1 MVKNAVNSL
10 ASIEQPMLDAIVASP
25 RDDGPRLVYADFLM
39 ERQDPRGDFIR
50 MQCDS
55 AALPLGHRRNE
66 LERRAAELLHH
77 HKAKWA
83 PGGLEWR
90 FVRGFPATVKL
101 AASVLQTHASL
112 LESVPTFEGLELNFH
127 GVTEALAA
135 AWVRQFKLPVF
146 QRCRSL
152 RLTWHVPVTV
162 VLALTEQA
170 WLSKLESLQIS
181 WVSLG
186 PPAWKALG
194 ECAPV
199 RNVKTLDLGLSG
211 ATDETFVELSAQPW
225 PRVERLRLSNNQ
237 LGTRTCEVL
246 ARSNAWSSVKHL
258 DLSWNR
264 VGKKGGAVLAASP
277 LISQLETLDFSH
289 DQVGDET
296 CIAIALAQPTN
307 LKWLGLTQSRVSE
320 RGLVPLS
327 RALPDLDVRTH

>member
-1 MVKNAVNSL
+1 
-10 ASIEQPMLDAIVASP
+10 MLDAIFASP
-25 RDDGPRLVYADFLM
+25 REDGPRLVYADFLM

-50 MQCDS
+50 MQCDA
-55 AALPLGHRRNE
+55 AALPLSHQRNE

-90 FVRGFPATVKL
+90 FVRGFPTTVKL
-101 AASVLQTHASL
+101 AAAVLQTHAPL

-135 AWVRQFKLPVF
+135 AWVRQFRLPVF

-170 WLSKLESLQIS
+170 WLPKLESLQVS

-194 ECAPV
+194 ACAAL
-199 RNVKTLDLGLSG
+199 RGLKTLDLGLSG
-211 ATDETFVELSAQPW
+211 ATDETFDELSALPW
-225 PRVERLRLSNNQ
+225 PSVQRLRLSNNQ

-246 ARSNAWSSVKHL
+246 ARSKAWSGVKHL

-264 VGKKGGAVLAASP
+264 VGKKGGAALAASE
-277 LISQLETLDFSH
+277 LISKLETLDFSH

-296 CIAIALAQPTN
+296 CVALALAQPKS

-320 RGLVPLS
+320 RGLVALS
-327 RALPDLDVRTH
+327 RAMPELVVRTH

>member
-1 MVKNAVNSL
+1 
-10 ASIEQPMLDAIVASP
+10 MLDAIFAAP
-25 RDDGPRLVYADFLM
+25 REDGPRLVYADFLM
-39 ERQDPRGDFIR
+39 EQQDPRGDFIR
-50 MQCDS
+50 MQCDA
-55 AALPLGHRRNE
+55 AALPVGPQRNE
-66 LERRAAELLHH
+66 LEQRAAELLHH
-77 HKAKWA
+77 HKATWA

-101 AASVLQTHASL
+101 AASVLQANAAL

-135 AWVRQFKLPVF
+135 VWVRQFRLPVF

-152 RLTWHVPVTV
+152 RLTWHVPATV

-170 WLSKLESLQIS
+170 WLSKLESLQVS

-194 ECAPV
+194 ECTAL
-199 RNVKTLDLGLSG
+199 RNLKTLDLGLSG
-211 ATDETFVELSAQPW
+211 ATDETFVELSALPW
-225 PRVERLRLSNNQ
+225 PWVQKLRLSNNQ

-246 ARSNAWSSVKHL
+246 ARSKAWSGVKHL

-264 VGKKGGAVLAASP
+264 VGKRGGAALAASE
-277 LISQLETLDFSH
+277 LISHLETLDFSH

-296 CIAIALAQPTN
+296 CVALALAQPKR

-320 RGLVPLS
+320 RGLVALS
-327 RALPDLDVRTH
+327 RAMPELVVRTQ